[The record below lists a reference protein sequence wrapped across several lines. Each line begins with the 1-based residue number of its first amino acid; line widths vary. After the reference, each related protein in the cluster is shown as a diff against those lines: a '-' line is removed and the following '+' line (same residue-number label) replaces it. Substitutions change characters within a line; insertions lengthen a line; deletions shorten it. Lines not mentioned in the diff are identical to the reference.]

1 MPFIEIVALAAVLCL
16 MLSVVWSTLTT
27 GIPPMIS
34 TNKARD
40 AMLEAIPAGQGAIVD
55 LGSGW
60 GTLVISAAKRQP
72 NRQVIGYELSYFPWL
87 VSVGLKRLFKLHNLK
102 IYRQDFQAANLNNAA
117 VVCCYLMPKGM
128 QALAEKLHAEQQRSL
143 YVVSNTFGLP
153 GQQALNTWRLNDLY
167 RSPIYLYHYLATS

>member
-1 MPFIEIVALAAVLCL
+1 MPFIELAALAMVLCL
-16 MLSVVWSTLTT
+16 MLSIVWSTVTT

-40 AMLEAIPAGQGAIVD
+40 AMLAAIPAGKGAIVD

-60 GTLVISAAKRQP
+60 GTLVIGAAKRQP

-87 VSVGLKRLFKLHNLK
+87 VSVVCKRLFKLHNLK
-102 IYRQDFQAANLNNAA
+102 IYRQDFRAADLNNAA

-128 QALAEKLHAEQQRSL
+128 QALAEKLSTEQPKNL

-153 GQQALNTWRLNDLY
+153 GQQAVETWRLNDLY
-167 RSPIYLYHYLATS
+167 RSPIYLYQYLG